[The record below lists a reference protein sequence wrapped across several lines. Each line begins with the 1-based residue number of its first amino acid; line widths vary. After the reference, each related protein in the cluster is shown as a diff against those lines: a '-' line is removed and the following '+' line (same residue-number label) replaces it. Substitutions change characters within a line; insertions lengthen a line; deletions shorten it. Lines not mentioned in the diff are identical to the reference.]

1 VELADARRIVGDLD
15 GAESALMTAM
25 SQCLGPSDVR
35 LIGKHHPILAKVLIA
50 RNRPGDV
57 DTARELFGQ
66 AIELSKQ
73 HDFYLY
79 ECEATVGLA
88 ELELE
93 VGRLWAARN
102 ALVDLLSNLQDRSR
116 VPFLVRA
123 QTILAGINAA

>member
-1 VELADARRIVGDLD
+1 
-15 GAESALMTAM
+15 MT
-25 SQCLGPSDVR
+25 QCLGPADVR

-57 DTARELFGQ
+57 DMARELFSR
-66 AIELSKQ
+66 AIELSKR

-88 ELELE
+88 EFELE
-93 VGRLWAARN
+93 AGRPQAARN
-102 ALVDLLSNLQDRSR
+102 ALIDLLSNLQDRSC

-123 QTILAGINAA
+123 QTILAGMNAPDAHQL

>member
-1 VELADARRIVGDLD
+1 MVGDLN
-15 GAESALMTAM
+15 GADAALKKAM

-35 LIGKHHPILAKVLIA
+35 LIGKHHPILAKVLMA

-57 DTARELFGQ
+57 DAARELFGR
-66 AIELSKQ
+66 AIELSKL
-73 HDFYLY
+73 HDFYFY

-93 VGRLWAARN
+93 VGRRSAARD
-102 ALVDLLSNLQDRSR
+102 AIVDLLSNVGDRTR

-123 QTILAGINAA
+123 RSILAEISQP